1 MRCREPSGLPRNS
14 ALTIIFWCF
23 LGTILRATPA
33 GAQSLNSNN
42 FFAGYS
48 YTQANVFSG
57 QHPDLNG
64 WNVSLE
70 KRYFPSFGI
79 VLDASGHYGP
89 ADIIRANCT
98 ATVPSGCLV
107 NSSVNEHL
115 FQFGVRAGYAAERFR
130 PFGEILFGAAV
141 IDQNG
146 PGVTDR
152 KSVLAET
159 LGGGVDLRIYRR
171 LAWRL
176 EADLVQTGSF
186 VPQNRSLRASTGLA
200 IHF

>member
-1 MRCREPSGLPRNS
+1 VRNS
-14 ALTIIFWCF
+14 ALEIILSC
-23 LGTILRATPA
+23 LLATILLATPA

-42 FFAGYS
+42 IFGGYS
-48 YTQANVFSG
+48 FTHTNVFSG

-79 VLDASGHYGP
+79 VLDLSGHYGSTGILKS
-89 ADIIRANCT
+89 DCT
-98 ATVPSGCLV
+98 TTLPSGCLV

-115 FQFGVRAGYAAERFR
+115 FQFGVRAGYAAHRFR

-152 KSVLAET
+152 RSVLAET
-159 LGGGVDLRIYRR
+159 LGGGIDIRIGGR

-176 EADLVQTGSF
+176 DAGMVQTGAF
-186 VPQNRSLRASTGLA
+186 TARSRSVRAATGVVV
-200 IHF
+200 HF